1 MIKYYAFMLLSVVIA
16 AFSQLL
22 LKISANKK
30 HESFIKE
37 YINPFVIMGYGL
49 LFCSTILTI
58 LAFKGID
65 YRNGPV
71 IESLG
76 YILVLILCKLFLK
89 EKINAKSLLGN
100 FVIILG
106 IIVYYA

>member
-1 MIKYYAFMLLSVVIA
+1 MIKFYALMVLSVVIA
-16 AFSQLL
+16 AVSQLL

-30 HESFIKE
+30 HDSFIKE
-37 YINPFVIMGYGL
+37 YLNSYVITGYGL

-76 YILVLILCKLFLK
+76 YLFVLVLCKIFLK
-89 EKINAKSLLGN
+89 EKINLKSILGN
-100 FVIILG
+100 FAIILG
-106 IIVYYA
+106 IVIYYI

>member
-1 MIKYYAFMLLSVVIA
+1 MIKFYALMVLSVVIA
-16 AFSQLL
+16 AVSQLL

-30 HESFIKE
+30 HDSFFKE
-37 YINPFVIMGYGL
+37 YLNPYVITGYGL

-76 YILVLILCKLFLK
+76 YLFVLVLCKIFLK
-89 EKINAKSLLGN
+89 EKINLKSILGN
-100 FVIILG
+100 FAIILG
-106 IIVYYA
+106 IVIYYI

>member
-1 MIKYYAFMLLSVVIA
+1 MIKFYALMVLSVVIA
-16 AFSQLL
+16 AVSQLL

-30 HESFIKE
+30 HDSFIKE
-37 YINPFVIMGYGL
+37 YLNPYVITGYGL

-76 YILVLILCKLFLK
+76 YLFVLVLCKIFLK
-89 EKINAKSLLGN
+89 EKINLKSILGN

-106 IIVYYA
+106 IVIYYI

>member
-1 MIKYYAFMLLSVVIA
+1 MIKFYALMVLSVVIA

-30 HESFIKE
+30 HDSFIKE
-37 YINPFVIMGYGL
+37 YLNPYVITGYGL

-76 YILVLILCKLFLK
+76 YLFVLVLCKIFLK
-89 EKINAKSLLGN
+89 EKINLKSILGN
-100 FVIILG
+100 CVIILG
-106 IIVYYA
+106 IVIYYI

>member
-1 MIKYYAFMLLSVVIA
+1 MIKSYALMVLSVVIA
-16 AFSQLL
+16 AVSQLL

-30 HESFIKE
+30 HKSFIHE
-37 YINPFVIMGYGL
+37 YLNTYVIIGYGL

-65 YRNGPV
+65 YRNGPIV
-71 IESLG
+71 ESLG
-76 YILVLILCKLFLK
+76 YLFVLLLCRFFLK
-89 EKINAKSLLGN
+89 EKINKRSLLGN

-106 IIVYYA
+106 IVIYYI